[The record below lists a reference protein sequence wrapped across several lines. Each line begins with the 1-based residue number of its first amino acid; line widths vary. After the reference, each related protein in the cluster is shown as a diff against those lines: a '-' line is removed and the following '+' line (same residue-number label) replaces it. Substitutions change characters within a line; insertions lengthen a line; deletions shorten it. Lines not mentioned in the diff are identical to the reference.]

1 MVPIRFA
8 VATHML
14 LLLAGPQDIGGTAS
28 GRGGGPTSFWL
39 AAQVRTN
46 PVVVRRIN
54 GQLARAGLVR
64 VRRGVGGAFLARPA
78 AAITLED
85 IWQAVS
91 GEPDRRLLALHLPAT
106 THAGASHAGAS
117 QAGAPQAGAP
127 QAGGERAQAVLAA
140 AFGEAEA
147 AFRGGLRR
155 ITLGVL
161 AERLA
166 AGAPEQGGRT
176 PS

>member
-1 MVPIRFA
+1 MVPVRFA

-14 LLLAGPQDIGGTAS
+14 LLLAGPPDSGGEAAT
-28 GRGGGPTSFWL
+28 GHGGGATSFWL
-39 AAQVRTN
+39 AAQVQTN
-46 PVVVRRIN
+46 PVVVRRIS

-64 VRRGVGGAFLARPA
+64 VRRGVGGASLARPA
-78 AAITLED
+78 ATITLED

-91 GEPDRRLLALHLPAT
+91 GTPGRGLLALHLPPSAEAVGT
-106 THAGASHAGAS
+106 
-117 QAGAPQAGAP
+117 P
-127 QAGGERAQAVLAA
+127 AQAVLAA

-155 ITLGVL
+155 ITLGAL

-166 AGAPEQGGRT
+166 ARVPAPPAAA

>member
-1 MVPIRFA
+1 MVPVRFA

-14 LLLAGPQDIGGTAS
+14 LLLAGPPDIGGDAS
-28 GRGGGPTSFWL
+28 GRGAGATSFWL
-39 AAQVRTN
+39 AARVRTN
-46 PVVVRRIN
+46 PVVVRRIS
-54 GQLARAGLVR
+54 GQLARAGLLR
-64 VRRGVGGAFLARPA
+64 VRRGVGGASLARPA

-91 GEPDRRLLALHLPAT
+91 GEPRRRLLALHRPAT
-106 THAGASHAGAS
+106 AH
-117 QAGAPQAGAP
+117 
-127 QAGGERAQAVLAA
+127 AGGERAQAVLAA

-166 AGAPEQGGRT
+166 EQMPDQGAIT
-176 PS
+176 PP

>member
-1 MVPIRFA
+1 VPVAALATDMVPVRFA

-14 LLLAGPQDIGGTAS
+14 LLMARPQDIGGTAAN
-28 GRGGGPTSFWL
+28 RGGGPTSFWL

-46 PVVVRRIN
+46 PVVVRRIS

-64 VRRGVGGAFLARPA
+64 VRRGVGGAALARPA
-78 AAITLED
+78 ATITLED

-91 GEPDRRLLALHLPAT
+91 GAPERRLLALHLPGAT
-106 THAGASHAGAS
+106 
-117 QAGAPQAGAP
+117 QAGATQAGA
-127 QAGGERAQAVLAA
+127 ERAQAVLAA

-166 AGAPEQGGRT
+166 ARAPEQGART